1 MFQSILDTTSG
12 NFTIVQVLACTV
24 TSIILGMIVSIVFQY
39 KNHATKDLAVT
50 LALLPAL
57 VQMVIMMVNGNVG
70 TGVAIMGA
78 FSLVRFRSN
87 PGNAKDICAV
97 FFSMAVGLATGM
109 GYLTFA

>member
-12 NFTIVQVLACTV
+12 NFTIVQVLAC
-24 TSIILGMIVSIVFQY
+24 
-39 KNHATKDLAVT
+39 
-50 LALLPAL
+50 
-57 VQMVIMMVNGNVG
+57 

>member
-1 MFQSILDTTSG
+1 
-12 NFTIVQVLACTV
+12 
-24 TSIILGMIVSIVFQY
+24 MIVSIVFQY
-39 KNHATKDLAVT
+39 KNHTTKDLAVT
-50 LALLPAL
+50 LALLQAL

-109 GYLTFA
+109 GYLTFAAGMVVLIGLFFVILSTTSFGEAKGGKKC